1 MVVELWKTTLM
12 GPWGAVSYNERE
24 REREIKEQKYLNKI
38 ESKNR

>member
-12 GPWGAVSYNERE
+12 GPWGAGSYNE
-24 REREIKEQKYLNKI
+24 REREIKEQKYINKI